1 MYRQVHWIV
10 QAVLWL
16 CMALLLSTVSAQT
29 KPQPK
34 QATFEITNTFT
45 VKVPDDAKHMRIWFA
60 VPQHDAESKIQN
72 FKVEAPHAV
81 TYGTDSQGNKVGY
94 LDLQQPKGEHIVIQE
109 TFKLTRSEILG
120 HVDAAATRPLTEDE
134 KTAMAAYLKPSTY
147 VIVND
152 DMKALA
158 AQIVGA
164 ETNPITMAR
173 KLYDWTLEN
182 IDYWVKDPD
191 HLKASSVGST
201 EYCLRTKTGNCTD
214 FHALYTSLA
223 RAAGLPSRIVYG
235 SLLKPTLNGMDVD
248 ASYHCWVQ
256 VYAPN
261 IDWLT
266 LDVAVADIY
275 TSGVKVND
283 KNAKLMELT
292 TAVGYKGADP
302 EMIDYYFGNLDERR
316 VVWSV
321 GRDLQMEPAQ
331 EAGPVNALPKMYV
344 EVDGKAYDDWTRKFT
359 YREVPHSIS
368 GKILTH

>member
-1 MYRQVHWIV
+1 MRRSIRWQLQLSLIIGVMLIMG
-10 QAVLWL
+10 A
-16 CMALLLSTVSAQT
+16 ALTTPEAA
-29 KPQPK
+29 QPK

-45 VKVPDDAKHMRIWFA
+45 VTAPKQAQTLRIWFA
-60 VPQHDAESKIQN
+60 VPQDDAESTIEH
-72 FKVEAPHAV
+72 FKVEAPYDIR
-81 TYGTDSQGNKVGY
+81 YGADSQGNRVGY
-94 LDLQQPKGEHIVIQE
+94 LEVQNPKGEQITIRE
-109 TFKLTRSEILG
+109 AFTLTRQEILG
-120 HVDAAATRPLTEDE
+120 TVDPAQTRPLTKAE
-134 KTAMAAYLKPSTY
+134 KATMADALKASTY

-152 DMKALA
+152 EMKALA
-158 AQIVGA
+158 AQIVGS
-164 ETNPITMAR
+164 ETNPVNIAR
-173 KLYDWTLEN
+173 KLYDWTLDN

-214 FHALYTSLA
+214 FHSLYTSLA
-223 RAAGLPSRIVYG
+223 RSAGLPSRIVYG

-261 IDWLT
+261 LDWLT

-275 TSGVKVND
+275 ASGVEVNE

-292 TAVGYKGADP
+292 TATGYKGADP
-302 EMIDYYFGNLDERR
+302 KMVNYYFGNLDERR

-331 EAGPVNALPKMYV
+331 QAGPVNALPKMYV
-344 EVDGKAYDDWTRKFT
+344 EVDGKAYNDWTRKFT
-359 YREVPHSIS
+359 YKEVQ
-368 GKILTH
+368 GN